1 MEIDVSIIIP
11 TYKRSE
17 MIGRAINSVL
27 HQTYKNIEVIVVDDN
42 DEDSEYRKI
51 TEEKVKQ
58 YLNLPNF
65 TYLKHNKNKNGAV
78 ARNTGIKK
86 AKGKYIGFLDD
97 DDEFLKEKIEM
108 QVNALK
114 NTDDKIGAVYCGYNV
129 LRGNKIISQITL
141 NDKGDLFEKLL
152 LMNWGT
158 GSGSNVL
165 FKRSVFESIG
175 LFDEE
180 LTRHQDWDIL
190 LRMFYKFEIIDIPQI
205 GLNIYKDSRINIPN
219 ADKFVEIEKYF
230 IGKFYDR
237 IKTLPEY
244 IENEI
249 LQKHCLELC
258 TAYLKNKNYKEAKKY
273 YKIADK
279 YKKIDNKN
287 KVIMMLVVIFVNL
300 PFKEFLLVWCGKII
314 DKFRI
319 VKF

>member
-180 LTRHQDWDIL
+180 LTRH
-190 LRMFYKFEIIDIPQI
+190 
-205 GLNIYKDSRINIPN
+205 KDSRINIPN
-219 ADKFVEIEKYF
+219 ADKFVEIKKYF

>member
-180 LTRHQDWDIL
+180 LTRHQD
-190 LRMFYKFEIIDIPQI
+190 
-205 GLNIYKDSRINIPN
+205 SRINIPN
-219 ADKFVEIEKYF
+219 ADKFVEIKKYF